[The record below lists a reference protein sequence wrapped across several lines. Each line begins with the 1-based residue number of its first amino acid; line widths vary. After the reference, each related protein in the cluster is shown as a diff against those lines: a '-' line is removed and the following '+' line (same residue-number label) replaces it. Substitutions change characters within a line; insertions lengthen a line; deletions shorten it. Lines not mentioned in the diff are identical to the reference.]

1 MKSTFF
7 WVITIL
13 LLWLT
18 SKIVIAKGT
27 GVGVYAL
34 IDQIALDQD
43 DRLTTTVRISGIFMI
58 PEWMS
63 SGEYKT
69 PQRGYLYFRIPSGNE
84 QSARNELNQLK
95 AFAGT
100 GQVVG
105 FALYWVPNPNDPRGN
120 PHHSLE
126 VRVRASGDTAEPDV
140 YPIPYPKGIVTAGDP
155 NFDVAIAAKLQKTSN

>member
-1 MKSTFF
+1 
-7 WVITIL
+7 
-13 LLWLT
+13 
-18 SKIVIAKGT
+18 
-27 GVGVYAL
+27 
-34 IDQIALDQD
+34 
-43 DRLTTTVRISGIFMI
+43 MI

-126 VRVRASGDTAEPDV
+126 VRVRASGGTAEPDV